1 MMPITDFLSCTH
13 VFDEFES
20 LSPAQRQHA
29 ETYATGLVAASN
41 KTVAG
46 IAREVLPA
54 QGKRAGRRMATPSP
68 MIGSLK
74 KLETSHRCR
83 PLLQSR

>member
-20 LSPAQRQHA
+20 LSPEQRHHA
-29 ETYATGLVAASN
+29 KTYATGLVASSN

-46 IAREVLPA
+46 IARQVLPA
-54 QGKRAGRRMATPSP
+54 KMP
-68 MIGSLK
+68 
-74 KLETSHRCR
+74 C
-83 PLLQSR
+83 